1 MARSTKFEASGA
13 PAAHG
18 GDQTRVADCFGK
30 QARVLALLGEAACG
44 SDRFTSLAHEESI
57 GEIIGV
63 SQPTAGGL
71 RRSERLLCQFR
82 GKFEMAT
89 SLVEASCTQIELGEL
104 AMGFDESP
112 GVRSYFKNFL
122 SRKADDRM
130 LAAIHRAACHCRTR
144 RRASGF
150 NIGGPDIKRPPDEG

>member
-1 MARSTKFEASGA
+1 M
-13 PAAHG
+13 
-18 GDQTRVADCFGK
+18 RVTTT
-30 QARVLALLGEAACG
+30 VLKSA
-44 SDRFTSLAHEESI
+44 SLAHEESI

-122 SRKADDRM
+122 PRKAGDRM
-130 LAAIHRAACHCRTR
+130 LAAIHRAACHFLQDAKACVR
-144 RRASGF
+144 F
-150 NIGGPDIKRPPDEG
+150 NIGGPDIKRLPDEG